1 MVTVAMFVVW
11 KRWRQFASTLPA
23 KQTPT
28 LSQDGRR
35 CDPLRESTFLA
46 VRGGGSVHDA
56 GAIIDLME
64 EGGAE
69 EAEIIEGH
77 AHILSHPMRG
87 EDAGGVQTL
96 EASSRGRRG
105 EGDLRSS
112 APPETQRS
120 TYLRSPGAPVQTV
133 PIRMGVTVVLVMSV
147 AVVTVMLV
155 VGVAVVMVVVGVTV
169 VVMLVVLDGD
179 GPDVAQAHVLKEA
192 CEAAQGEGA
201 VFSVPTGAKGQR
213 SGPERADE
221 R

>member
-11 KRWRQFASTLPA
+11 KIWRQFASTLPT

-46 VRGGGSVHDA
+46 VCGGGGSVHDA

-87 EDAGGVQTL
+87 EDAGGAQTL
-96 EASSRGRRG
+96 EASSRGHHG
-105 EGDLRSS
+105 VGDLRSS
-112 APPETQRS
+112 AP
-120 TYLRSPGAPVQTV
+120 
-133 PIRMGVTVVLVMSV
+133 
-147 AVVTVMLV
+147 
-155 VGVAVVMVVVGVTV
+155 
-169 VVMLVVLDGD
+169 
-179 GPDVAQAHVLKEA
+179 
-192 CEAAQGEGA
+192 
-201 VFSVPTGAKGQR
+201 
-213 SGPERADE
+213 
-221 R
+221 